1 MSVPLISYPMAS
13 LISYHRILFILTDMH
28 LRNLLELSLTIGVE
42 EQMGKCS
49 SFVHRLDTSEIQYIK
64 LLERSW

>member
-1 MSVPLISYPMAS
+1 MGYC
-13 LISYHRILFILTDMH
+13 FILTDMH
-28 LRNLLELSLTIGVE
+28 LRNLLDLSLTIGVE
-42 EQMGKCS
+42 EQMDKCS